1 MLPLL
6 IVQAE
11 FGRADAPRVAAMA
24 VAMNQAV
31 MACAP
36 GAFGVLRDLTGSYVP
51 ALMLA
56 ISAPLL
62 ALRLVLA
69 GAAGSKPLPIRS
81 GAEC

>member
-36 GAFGVLRDLTGSYVP
+36 GIFGALRDLTGSYLP
-51 ALMLA
+51 ALVLA
-56 ISAPLL
+56 TVVPLV
-62 ALRLVLA
+62 AARLVLT
-69 GAAGSKPLPIRS
+69 GAAGGGQCPPRP
-81 GAEC
+81 GTAR